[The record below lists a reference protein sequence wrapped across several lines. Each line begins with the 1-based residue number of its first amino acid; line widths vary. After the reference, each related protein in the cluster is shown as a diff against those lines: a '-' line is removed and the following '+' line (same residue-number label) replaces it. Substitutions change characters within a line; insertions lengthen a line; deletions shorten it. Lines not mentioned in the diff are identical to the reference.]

1 MDEFH
6 TIPYTTAQVFPY
18 VDQFRNELMVASNQP
33 IAYHKNDMSQ
43 AAQSYANLTGEIY
56 GSPLTLDVDASLK
69 PFLRDQSEI
78 LKEEKDRQIL
88 RDMDP
93 WLEYYFFR
101 MPMHRRIQS
110 NPEVIVKFE
119 NRIE

>member
-1 MDEFH
+1 M
-6 TIPYTTAQVFPY
+6 
-18 VDQFRNELMVASNQP
+18 R
-33 IAYHKNDMSQ
+33 Q
-43 AAQSYANLTGEIY
+43 AVQSYAKLTHETY

-78 LKEEKDRQIL
+78 LKEEKDLQIL

-101 MPMHRRIQS
+101 MPMHRRIQI
-110 NPEVIVKFE
+110 NPDVILNFE
-119 NRIE
+119 NRIR